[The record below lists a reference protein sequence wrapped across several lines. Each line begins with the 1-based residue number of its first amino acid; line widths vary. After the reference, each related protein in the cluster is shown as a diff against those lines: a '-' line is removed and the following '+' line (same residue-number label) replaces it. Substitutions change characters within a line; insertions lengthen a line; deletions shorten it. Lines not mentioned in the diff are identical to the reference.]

1 MAGHT
6 CLTLSTPLLS
16 CHQVYHF
23 GNSLL
28 FRWVAPRAM
37 EAWARR
43 LRLAVGYTC
52 GRFLT
57 PLPNK

>member
-1 MAGHT
+1 
-6 CLTLSTPLLS
+6 LLS